1 MNNPRQTAVAVAGPG
16 FAVSGAGLG
25 LRSALLDQFQANPPN
40 QVDFLEIAPE
50 NWMRV
55 GGARG
60 KVLRRLSERHP
71 FVCHGLSLS
80 IGGPAPLDD
89 AFLLELKA
97 FLDTHQARVYT
108 EHLSYC
114 GDSGQLYDLMPI
126 PFTEEAVSYVAR
138 RIRHVQDVL
147 ERRIGMENVSTYAAP
162 AGELS
167 ELEFLNAVIA
177 EADCGLHL
185 DINNI
190 FVNGINHGF
199 DARTY
204 LAGIPADRIMYAH
217 IAGHL
222 YEDDDLRI
230 DTHGED
236 VLPEVWDLLDE
247 AYARYGV
254 FPTLLERDFNIPPL
268 AELLGEVDQIVRR
281 QRKWRGVRG
290 AHVA

>member
-1 MNNPRQTAVAVAGPG
+1 MGDKAKTGRSGHYPVE
-16 FAVSGAGLG
+16 GAGLG
-25 LRSALLDQFQANPPN
+25 LRMDLLDEMRESPPS
-40 QVDFLEIAPE
+40 QVDFLEVAPE
-50 NWMRV
+50 NWINV

-60 KVLRRLSERHP
+60 RKLRHFSERYP
-71 FVCHGLSLS
+71 LVCHGLSLS

-89 AFLLELKA
+89 EFLLSLKE
-97 FLDTHQARVYT
+97 FLDAHDARVYT

-114 GDSGQLYDLMPI
+114 GDTGQLYDLMPI
-126 PFTEEAVSYVAR
+126 PFTDEAVHYVAK

-147 ERRIGMENVSTYAAP
+147 ERRIGMENVSTYAMP
-162 AGELS
+162 DGELS
-167 ELEFLNAVIA
+167 ELEFLNAVLS

-190 FVNGINHGF
+190 YVNSRNHGF
-199 DARTY
+199 DAREY
-204 LAGIPADRIMYAH
+204 LAGIPAQRIMYAH
-217 IAGHL
+217 IAGH
-222 YEDDDLRI
+222 YREADDLRI

-268 AELLGEVDQIVRR
+268 SELLAEVDQIVIR
-281 QRKWRGVRG
+281 QKRARED
-290 AHVA
+290 ADEHVA

>member
-1 MNNPRQTAVAVAGPG
+1 MKTATQAHLRQAYPVQGV
-16 FAVSGAGLG
+16 GLG
-25 LRSALLDQFQANPPN
+25 LRNALIDQLQADPPS
-40 QVDFLEIAPE
+40 QVDFFEVAPE
-50 NWMRV
+50 NWIRV
-55 GGARG
+55 GGARA
-60 KVLRRLSERHP
+60 KAMRRLTERYP
-71 FVCHGLSLS
+71 LVCHGLSLS

-89 AFLLELKA
+89 EFLLELKA

-126 PFTEEAVSYVAR
+126 PFTAEAVHYVAA

-162 AGELS
+162 AGEMS
-167 ELEFLNAVIA
+167 ELEFLDAVVN
-177 EADCGLHL
+177 EADCGFHL

-199 DARTY
+199 DAHDY
-204 LAGIPADRIMYAH
+204 LARIPADRILYAH
-217 IAGHL
+217 IAGH
-222 YEDDDLRI
+222 YREEDDLRV

-236 VLPEVWDLLDE
+236 VLPEVWDLLDA
-247 AYARYGV
+247 AYAQYGA

-268 AELLGEVDQIVRR
+268 SELLVEVDRIAQYQARW
-281 QRKWRGVRG
+281 QEDSG
-290 AHVA
+290 ANVA